1 MKNSVLV
8 FLVCLILQAVLIG
21 KAVAYGEAVS
31 QLERKIAG
39 LSGENQE
46 LELLIASQISY
57 SAIAQK
63 AAQANL
69 TPLAQAEPQAGHSV
83 ALKR

>member
-1 MKNSVLV
+1 MKKSVFI
-8 FLVCLILQAVLIG
+8 FLVCLVLQAVLIG

-31 QLERKIAG
+31 QLEGNIAE
-39 LSGENQE
+39 LMGENQE
-46 LELLIASQISY
+46 LELRIASQISC

-63 AAQANL
+63 TAQANL
-69 TPLAQAEPQAGHSV
+69 TPLTQVEPKDGHSV